1 MNEFNAVLAYKVVPN
16 DTRAHVIKM
25 INNIYKDITISVQ
38 PKAFFTDNVATDS
51 KQLSKCFKNLFSNDN
66 VLILQVI

>member
-25 INNIYKDITISVQ
+25 INNIYKDITVSVQ
-38 PKAFFTDNVATDS
+38 PKAFFTDNVAADS
-51 KQLSKCFKNLFSNDN
+51 K
-66 VLILQVI
+66 